1 MSAQSRTTATP
12 EVVTTDL
19 DQNILAKFNELAIIA
34 HAKMATGNN
43 ERTRALP
50 GLDSLPDLEGDNAE
64 AMTGF
69 LVEMGKSAVEFFRA
83 NPNGDFLAFRGWAK
97 GKKQWSIK
105 VEGMFNR
112 YSPNKVETVL
122 MARLPEF
129 FETIRGDKRVLE
141 AFNETAAQAAY
152 ESALAQ
158 YGAAARSGQLADQ
171 LPQLHLDFE
180 KTAREQSEMMG
191 YFWGNVAMLA
201 GQFLAKKPQGNAQE
215 FLKWTHKHGG
225 KTGYNIAQAFGTQSK
240 TPTGMFIRENLSDY
254 FVAIREA
261 NAFFKGIDADISN
274 KKEPEGILDKIGGFF
289 TGMYD
294 GFQQKSLGGKLFV
307 VGMTVGFIYMAKE
320 LFSDGEG
327 DGGGGLFSGM
337 LGKMFGVSIAGAG
350 LMSAVMGGP
359 EKLAAYLKS
368 NPEKRK
374 EIMES
379 GLLDLFFPG
388 LGGKIEEGINFFS
401 GENGDISVGAGLE
414 NGTDVLAEQIYMG
427 LQGISGKVAEEMEAI
442 GITGFED
449 PVPTRAEMN
458 AYFNTTEGQQFLK
471 ENKELL
477 LAGGGVALAVAG
489 YALWKPAKFLGLL
502 GSIATAP
509 IGITKWL
516 IGLNLGKIAF
526 GTAAIAGVFLLLG
539 APTKAKAA
547 ELAEDFRQRHR
558 SSLPPWLKD
567 NFDKILTGDFDLHE
581 ALNATEANALQRSL
595 DELGQLPPKAEK
607 YRAEMLDD
615 LAHRD
620 KHGNSDT
627 NLDDFPRLAWEMGI
641 DPEGIEVEQKDGKF
655 FFTLR
660 DVNFGPLPENPFDID
675 LVDMLVDVFD
685 NMDDAIDSTKNAINN
700 LASIFTR
707 RFTSEKTSQG
717 VKDALES
724 IQKRISSM
732 DVKDELKKVMKQAM
746 QTGGEG
752 AAFLRENPVQFAALV
767 AAPIMLFSMM
777 RPGKMARSIFNTAFS
792 RVGLF
797 ALLGFSVGAYNN
809 ASDAEKELIHGAAE
823 DTLAWFQ
830 KHIANPIGRGLSH
843 FSPTSRESIYPEFLL
858 DVLRMTGM
866 RIPDVFLEESEASGF
881 LASLAKLREES
892 FGDNKHLQ
900 EKITEIEAALKKHPP
915 SFDSVL
921 FRELAFRVHLAG
933 GDIAVQGDVPPY
945 TLIIGGT
952 WKHGPT
958 EGGKIFS
965 PFLPAI
971 GGTRQGST
979 IEGGIRFPGLM
990 QNPMPDAEISK
1001 EALEQEMTEKT
1012 LAGLHAFQNDLENI
1026 RTSASTGDDA
1036 DIVAGNI
1043 PAVEAAL
1050 QNIIDA
1056 VTTGG
1061 HSAFSS
1067 EMQQKLFEACRAAGI
1082 KCDTSGVE
1090 LEVGGLTIGIAADTS
1105 AERWRSAREVYE
1117 DGLWGAESLWGGT
1130 LDVAQEALGDSF
1142 DVLLALVPEDFD
1154 IYEKLLE
1161 ARESPDLLSYA
1172 SFWYEILPLSLEEGL
1187 IEWGID
1193 LGTGLVVL
1201 YVGTQA
1207 FIVSAFAQSVIEPL
1221 KLALASLAD
1230 MSVPSFNEVA
1240 HSLGGL
1246 FLITGG
1252 ATAAVG
1258 AGIGVI
1264 TRTGFKNGI
1273 KIGAKINAF
1282 PVTSLAGNA
1291 STMLFSPSSVGT
1303 RIAGLPHRIHA
1314 RIPALRTPE
1323 SFYRAHDYLVKERDF
1338 LEKKGKFS
1346 TLFVQRRKRQLTERL
1361 AALAAR
1367 YKLVYGKGSKDA
1379 ADELRDDA
1387 MRYSERDPLVAE
1399 RARLQALRNEKA
1411 AYLRKKHDKFRDR
1424 LVMGADK
1431 KLQKINQQ
1439 IADQE
1444 ARIAR
1449 LSQSGR
1455 GPSVS
1460 SKFREFFSSATPPGF
1475 VPANQ
1480 AGFAGPRPDADTASA
1495 PEDHADADASK
1506 QRGGGFG
1513 AKAASSEQ
1521 PASQSAAEPEPKSAD
1536 APDTKEPKPDTR
1548 QRPEV
1553 GESNVRIGK
1562 NAKAAVPSH
1571 WKAWAPPSASQVR
1584 RRIDGA
1590 ESYEPNSINNQ
1601 ADAPA
1606 GRTPNTGSEQP
1617 SSAGNTPPIFEK
1629 ISAPEPTNTSPD
1641 ARTAPP
1647 KSDNPPLAVRNQQS
1661 IDTSDP
1667 VTDEQIREIYGKGS
1681 SSVSIPGTP
1690 PSPEAPAALVNEPE
1704 QQPKLTPQQKVDAE
1718 AESIIQE
1725 KGLNEKQASHLRRAA
1740 RGLLHVMGPASV
1752 VLFLHEVSNAKDPRE
1767 VFALDAVTFASG
1779 TAVSVGLA
1787 MTGLGLPVSIP
1798 AGIVT
1803 SLGVAFFGYDP
1814 IAKFFEKRRAQ
1825 AGEQER
1831 GRQYQQDSQSM
1842 QNIVR
1847 IAPIEKLASSV
1858 FAGDTALAHFGETH
1872 LQRVG
1877 HMNGWGQF
1885 QVQEGIDAS
1894 TLAHGLADTSGKAE
1908 IFTREASA
1916 ETIAQWNK
1924 EIRQQIVEAQAKAA
1938 KLPKQLQHLANK
1950 QLSRA
1955 ELYAKAKEHN
1965 IPLPAWGGPTG
1976 QSADAHPQF
1985 ITIYNAYLAARH
1997 AAQLQAEIIDEQNAA
2012 FIKKYADQVIKLS
2025 MQVTQWEED
2034 NQAKR
2039 RPEFFH
2045 AAGELIQAMRTLE
2058 RIGMWTAVAKHIDT
2072 QYPQGTAQKMRDYAR
2087 RLFAE
2092 RRRYLQDMDRDL
2104 SSGLE
2109 ADGA

>member
-1 MSAQSRTTATP
+1 MSSAASQGPANA
-12 EVVTTDL
+12 EVVAPDL
-19 DQNILAKFNELAIIA
+19 DKTILAKFNELAIIA

-112 YSPNKVETVL
+112 YSPNKVEKVL
-122 MARLPEF
+122 RVKLPEF

-215 FLKWTHKHGG
+215 FLKWAHKHGG

-294 GFQQKSLGGKLFV
+294 GFQEKSLGGKLFV

-350 LMSAVMGGP
+350 LMSAIMGGP

-401 GENGDISVGAGLE
+401 GENGDMSVGAGLE

-427 LQGISGKVAEEMEAI
+427 LQGISGKVAEGMEAI

-509 IGITKWL
+509 IEITKRL
-516 IGLNLGKIAF
+516 IGLNVGRIAF
-526 GTAAIAGVFLLLG
+526 GTAVIAGMFLLFG
-539 APTKAKAA
+539 GIGQAKAA

-558 SSLPPWLKD
+558 SSLPPWVQEK
-567 NFDKILTGDFDLHE
+567 FDKILTGDFDLHE
-581 ALNATEANALQRSL
+581 ALNATEANALQDSL
-595 DELGQLPPKAEK
+595 AALGKLPPEAEK
-607 YRAEMLDD
+607 YRAEMLGD
-615 LAHRD
+615 LARRD
-620 KHGNSDT
+620 EHGNSDT
-627 NLDDFPRLAWEMGI
+627 NLDDFLFLARAMGV
-641 DPEGIEVEQKDGKF
+641 DPEN
-655 FFTLR
+655 LR
-660 DVNFGPLPENPFDID
+660 QEEGAWYFQLGGVAFGPLPENPFDMDGID
-675 LVDMLVDVFD
+675 MARYAMEVAWEKVEEIVSDLANVFEKD
-685 NMDDAIDSTKNAINN
+685 KLTSLAGVGGLADSLKNTHA
-700 LASIFTR
+700 
-707 RFTSEKTSQG
+707 E
-717 VKDALES
+717 
-724 IQKRISSM
+724 IQ
-732 DVKDELKKVMKQAM
+732 
-746 QTGGEG
+746 
-752 AAFLRENPVQFAALV
+752 AAFSKDNFKQYWNNSIAKDSQMLELVQQKPVEYASLV
-767 AAPIMLFSMM
+767 AVPAMGLLFLKGRLS
-777 RPGKMARSIFNTAFS
+777 GLVSVRSAYAGLALMGLSAYAYYNLDEINRQLVHEIFG
-792 RVGLF
+792 GLMDF
-797 ALLGFSVGAYNN
+797 
-809 ASDAEKELIHGAAE
+809 
-823 DTLAWFQ
+823 FQ
-830 KHIANPIGRGLSH
+830 KHVADPVATMAHKFDASVVARVLPDGAMEMLRDIG
-843 FSPTSRESIYPEFLL
+843 FL
-858 DVLRMTGM
+858 V
-866 RIPDVFLEESEASGF
+866 PDVWPNDAETAAMFS
-881 LASLAKLREES
+881 SLAELESQMLSSDVNNKIEEIRKQLAK
-892 FGDNKHLQ
+892 D
-900 EKITEIEAALKKHPP
+900 PP
-915 SFDSVL
+915 RFDSVL
-921 FRELAFRVHLAG
+921 FQELAFRAQRAG
-933 GDIAVQGDVPPY
+933 AGVAVEGSAPPY
-945 TLIIGGT
+945 TLIIGRAPAGRLFWEDATDQDIEDGIRFAGLQQNPLPEQPLSDEELELEMTFQTIEGLVTGLGIVQSAEASDSTDSTRQEKLEILRGKILEIMQVVEAGGHAAFDAQMEQELIAACEAAGISCEREGAEILIAGATTAVASGTQPKTWLNARDTFGENSLEALIGGT
-952 WKHGPT
+952 WGAGAKASADAFGLMLNFVDEGSALHESMLEFMGNPNVINLSSFWYT
-958 EGGKIFS
+958 MFTNWDADENIAWQIGKRGLGIIVGGGAFIFSAWNQTTMGAIEMALRAMPGGEEFSLRDAMHEAGGALIISGAIGAAGGTAFGGVRGIFKEPGIRKGAGRGFIIGGKI
-965 PFLPAI
+965 
-971 GGTRQGST
+971 
-979 IEGGIRFPGLM
+979 GIFPVSM
-990 QNPMPDAEISK
+990 AWE
-1001 EALEQEMTEKT
+1001 
-1012 LAGLHAFQNDLENI
+1012 
-1026 RTSASTGDDA
+1026 
-1036 DIVAGNI
+1036 
-1043 PAVEAAL
+1043 
-1050 QNIIDA
+1050 
-1056 VTTGG
+1056 
-1061 HSAFSS
+1061 
-1067 EMQQKLFEACRAAGI
+1067 GI
-1082 KCDTSGVE
+1082 KRVPILVASKPAFTENMRGILLGAQSRTPILRTKTSFIKLYISLKME
-1090 LEVGGLTIGIAADTS
+1090 HAHLTGAIKGRMPGIAARKGFI
-1105 AERWRSAREVYE
+1105 E
-1117 DGLWGAESLWGGT
+1117 GAI
-1130 LDVAQEALGDSF
+1130 D
-1142 DVLLALVPEDFD
+1142 
-1154 IYEKLLE
+1154 
-1161 ARESPDLLSYA
+1161 
-1172 SFWYEILPLSLEEGL
+1172 
-1187 IEWGID
+1187 D
-1193 LGTGLVVL
+1193 LGMRFARSPFSGTGKME
-1201 YVGTQA
+1201 A
-1207 FIVSAFAQSVIEPL
+1207 
-1221 KLALASLAD
+1221 KDRLAD
-1230 MSVPSFNEVA
+1230 EA
-1240 HSLGGL
+1240 
-1246 FLITGG
+1246 I
-1252 ATAAVG
+1252 
-1258 AGIGVI
+1258 
-1264 TRTGFKNGI
+1264 RWQ
-1273 KIGAKINAF
+1273 
-1282 PVTSLAGNA
+1282 
-1291 STMLFSPSSVGT
+1291 
-1303 RIAGLPHRIHA
+1303 
-1314 RIPALRTPE
+1314 E
-1323 SFYRAHDYLVKERDF
+1323 E
-1338 LEKKGKFS
+1338 
-1346 TLFVQRRKRQLTERL
+1346 QW
-1361 AALAAR
+1361 
-1367 YKLVYGKGSKDA
+1367 
-1379 ADELRDDA
+1379 
-1387 MRYSERDPLVAE
+1387 
-1399 RARLQALRNEKA
+1399 QALRNKKA
-1411 AYLRKKHDKFRDR
+1411 AYLRKKRAEFRDAAKR
-1424 LVMGADK
+1424 EADK
-1431 KLQKINQQ
+1431 YLRSLSDKIAEYETTLKVLQTENQS
-1439 IADQE
+1439 IKSPNW
-1444 ARIAR
+1444 R
-1449 LSQSGR
+1449 
-1455 GPSVS
+1455 
-1460 SKFREFFSSATPPGF
+1460 SKFREFFSSPTPPGF
-1475 VPANQ
+1475 VPASQ
-1480 AGFAGPRPDADTASA
+1480 AGFAGPRPDADTANP
-1495 PEDHADADASK
+1495 PEGHADADASK

-1521 PASQSAAEPEPKSAD
+1521 PASQSAAEPEPRPGD
-1536 APDTKEPKPDTR
+1536 APEEGGQKSNTS

-1553 GESNVRIGK
+1553 EGSNVRSGK

-1571 WKAWAPPSASQVR
+1571 WKAWTPPSASQVR

-1606 GRTPNTGSEQP
+1606 GRTPDTGLEQP
-1617 SSAGNTPPIFEK
+1617 SSAGKTPPVSEK
-1629 ISAPEPTNTSPD
+1629 ISTPESTSTDPD
-1641 ARTAPP
+1641 ARTEPP
-1647 KSDNPPLAVRNQQS
+1647 KPDNPPPAARNQQS

-1667 VTDEQIREIYGKGS
+1667 LTDEQIREIYGRGS

-1690 PSPEAPAALVNEPE
+1690 APEAPAALVHEPE
-1704 QQPKLTPQQKVDAE
+1704 QQPRLTPQQKVDAE
-1718 AESIIQE
+1718 AERIIQE
-1725 KGLNEKQASHLRRAA
+1725 KKLNTQQASHLRRAA

-1814 IAKFFEKRRAQ
+1814 IAKFFEERRAR

-1924 EIRQQIVEAQAKAA
+1924 EIRQQIAEAEAKAA
-1938 KLPKQLQHLANK
+1938 KLPRQLQHLANK

-1955 ELYAKAKEHN
+1955 ELYAKAN
-1965 IPLPAWGGPTG
+1965 AIMGMPRGGPG
-1976 QSADAHPQF
+1976 QSGETHPQF
-1985 ITIYNAYLAARH
+1985 ITIYNAYLAARE
-1997 AAQLQAEIIDEQNAA
+1997 AVELQAEIIDEQNEA
-2012 FIKKYADQVIKLS
+2012 FAKKYADQIMKLS
-2025 MQVTQWEED
+2025 MQVARWEED

-2058 RIGMWTAVAKHIDT
+2058 RIGMWQVVAKQIDASNG
-2072 QYPQGTAQKMRDYAR
+2072 PGAAQKMRDYAR
-2087 RLFAE
+2087 KLFAE
-2092 RRRYLQDMDRDL
+2092 RRKYLQDMDRDL
-2104 SSGLE
+2104 SSGFE

>member
-1 MSAQSRTTATP
+1 
-12 EVVTTDL
+12 
-19 DQNILAKFNELAIIA
+19 
-34 HAKMATGNN
+34 
-43 ERTRALP
+43 
-50 GLDSLPDLEGDNAE
+50 
-64 AMTGF
+64 
-69 LVEMGKSAVEFFRA
+69 
-83 NPNGDFLAFRGWAK
+83 
-97 GKKQWSIK
+97 
-105 VEGMFNR
+105 
-112 YSPNKVETVL
+112 
-122 MARLPEF
+122 
-129 FETIRGDKRVLE
+129 
-141 AFNETAAQAAY
+141 
-152 ESALAQ
+152 
-158 YGAAARSGQLADQ
+158 
-171 LPQLHLDFE
+171 
-180 KTAREQSEMMG
+180 
-191 YFWGNVAMLA
+191 
-201 GQFLAKKPQGNAQE
+201 
-215 FLKWTHKHGG
+215 
-225 KTGYNIAQAFGTQSK
+225 
-240 TPTGMFIRENLSDY
+240 
-254 FVAIREA
+254 
-261 NAFFKGIDADISN
+261 
-274 KKEPEGILDKIGGFF
+274 
-289 TGMYD
+289 
-294 GFQQKSLGGKLFV
+294 
-307 VGMTVGFIYMAKE
+307 
-320 LFSDGEG
+320 
-327 DGGGGLFSGM
+327 
-337 LGKMFGVSIAGAG
+337 
-350 LMSAVMGGP
+350 MSAVMGGP
-359 EKLAAYLKS
+359 EKLVDYLKS

-401 GENGDISVGAGLE
+401 GENGDMSVGAGLE

-427 LQGISGKVAEEMEAI
+427 LQGISGKVAEGMEAI

-509 IGITKWL
+509 IEITKRL
-516 IGLNLGKIAF
+516 IGLNVGRIVF
-526 GTAAIAGVFLLLG
+526 GTAVIAGMFLLFG
-539 APTKAKAA
+539 GIGQAKAT

-558 SSLPPWLKD
+558 SSLPPWLQE
-567 NFDKILTGDFDLHE
+567 NFDKILTGDLDLHE

-595 DELGQLPPKAEK
+595 TALGELPPEAQE
-607 YRAEMLDD
+607 YRAEMLSD
-615 LAHRD
+615 LARRD
-620 KHGNSDT
+620 EHGNSDT

-641 DPEGIEVEQKDGKF
+641 DPETIKVEKMGEQF

-660 DVNFGPLPENPFDID
+660 DINFGPLPENPFDID

-777 RPGKMARSIFNTAFS
+777 RPGKMARNIFNTAFS

-830 KHIANPIGRGLSH
+830 KHIANPIGNGLSH

-881 LASLAKLREES
+881 LASLAKLRKES
-892 FGDNKHLQ
+892 FGGNKHLQ
-900 EKITEIEAALKKHPP
+900 EKISEIEAALKKNPP

-921 FRELAFRVHLAG
+921 FRELAFRVRLAG
-933 GDIAVQGDVPPY
+933 GDIDVQGDVPPY

-952 WKHGPT
+952 LKHGPT

-990 QNPMPDAEISK
+990 QNPMPDAEISE

-1130 LDVAQEALGDSF
+1130 LDVAQEALYDSF
-1142 DVLLALVPEDFD
+1142 DALLTLFPENSD
-1154 IYEKLLE
+1154 IYKKLLD

-1252 ATAAVG
+1252 AAATVG
-1258 AGIGVI
+1258 GGIGLI
-1264 TRTGFKNGI
+1264 TKTGFRNGI

-1338 LEKKGKFS
+1338 LERKGKFS

-1424 LVMGADK
+1424 LVMRADK
-1431 KLQKINQQ
+1431 KLQKLNQQ

-1460 SKFREFFSSATPPGF
+1460 SKFREFFSSTTPPGF
-1475 VPANQ
+1475 VPASQ
-1480 AGFAGPRPDADTASA
+1480 AGFVGPVPETNTANP
-1495 PEDHADADASK
+1495 PEGHADADASK

-1521 PASQSAAEPEPKSAD
+1521 PASQSAAEPEPRPAD
-1536 APDTKEPKPDTR
+1536 APDAEEPKPDTS

-1553 GESNVRIGK
+1553 EEPNVRSGINTKTGLPDDIVDITPHVVMRRDRDRQSRPFGAEASSANHARVADDVVLEADGTLDEVPHSGKHSTMMIDGESTRL
-1562 NAKAAVPSH
+1562 P
-1571 WKAWAPPSASQVR
+1571 
-1584 RRIDGA
+1584 D
-1590 ESYEPNSINNQ
+1590 
-1601 ADAPA
+1601 D
-1606 GRTPNTGSEQP
+1606 
-1617 SSAGNTPPIFEK
+1617 
-1629 ISAPEPTNTSPD
+1629 PEPIKTPTDPESANSNNTSNT
-1641 ARTAPP
+1641 RTQTE
-1647 KSDNPPLAVRNQQS
+1647 NPPRRYTNAELLELNRPLTDAELAQLDR
-1661 IDTSDP
+1661 
-1667 VTDEQIREIYGKGS
+1667 GS

-1690 PSPEAPAALVNEPE
+1690 PSPEAPAALVHEPE

-1924 EIRQQIVEAQAKAA
+1924 EIRQQIAEAEAKAA
-1938 KLPKQLQHLANK
+1938 KLPRQLQDLASQ
-1950 QLSRA
+1950 QLSRSQF
-1955 ELYAKAKEHN
+1955 YAKAN
-1965 IPLPAWGGPTG
+1965 AIMGMPRGGPV
-1976 QSADAHPQF
+1976 QSGDAHPQF

-1997 AAQLQAEIIDEQNAA
+1997 AAQLQAEIIDEKNAA

-2092 RRRYLQDMDRDL
+2092 RRKYLQDMDRDL
-2104 SSGLE
+2104 SNGLE